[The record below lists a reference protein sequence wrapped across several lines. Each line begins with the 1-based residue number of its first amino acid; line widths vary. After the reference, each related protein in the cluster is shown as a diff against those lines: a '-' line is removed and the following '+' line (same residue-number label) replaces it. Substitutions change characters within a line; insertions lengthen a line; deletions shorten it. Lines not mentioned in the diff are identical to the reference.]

1 MAGSFGDLLKQAGLE
16 ASAAGKADA
25 PEATQADSA
34 DADAFTHANKV
45 VVRRERKGHG
55 GKTVTRISGI
65 LTGREALAQRLK
77 KQMGV
82 GARVDGETLVLHGD
96 QRERVARW
104 LESHG
109 LTIVRA

>member
-1 MAGSFGDLLKQAGLE
+1 MAGSFGDLLKKAGLE
-16 ASAAGKADA
+16 ATATPTTPKAESGAPAAPDA
-25 PEATQADSA
+25 L
-34 DADAFTHANKV
+34 AFAAKV

-55 GKTVTRISGI
+55 GKTVTRI
-65 LTGREALAQRLK
+65 TGVESDLSSLVKRLK

-82 GARVDGETLVLHGD
+82 GARVDDETLVLHGD

-109 LTIVRA
+109 ATVVRA